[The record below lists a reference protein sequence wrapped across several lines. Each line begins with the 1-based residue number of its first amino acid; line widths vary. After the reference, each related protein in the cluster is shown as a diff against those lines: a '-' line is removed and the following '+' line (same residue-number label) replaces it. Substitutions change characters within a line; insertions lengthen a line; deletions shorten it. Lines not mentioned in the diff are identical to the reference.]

1 MKKAAISN
9 YVQEVDS
16 DLLTDR
22 RSYNL
27 EGVIFL
33 GKNINI
39 SFQSVLRTIHFDL
52 FLIYFSFP
60 MMFLYSQ
67 K

>member
-9 YVQEVDS
+9 YVQGVDS

-22 RSYNL
+22 RRYNL

-33 GKNINI
+33 GK
-39 SFQSVLRTIHFDL
+39 
-52 FLIYFSFP
+52 Y
-60 MMFLYSQ
+60 
-67 K
+67 